1 MRKKELG
8 GVNRVQNRQFHM
20 TTISQGHNHMGKDFV
35 PPMSEYS
42 SQFTVV
48 ESVSFNQ
55 GQFWNPQNKLI
66 PKLTLVARFDQ
77 ELAEIL
83 TFKEKVSFFELTKVF
98 DSKMEAFHLTV
109 NFSTNS

>member
-1 MRKKELG
+1 MLLLTLELLFAC
-8 GVNRVQNRQFHM
+8 QYLRQFL
-20 TTISQGHNHMGKDFV
+20 IK
-35 PPMSEYS
+35 
-42 SQFTVV
+42 
-48 ESVSFNQ
+48 SFNQ

-98 DSKMEAFHLTV
+98 DSKMEAFYLTV